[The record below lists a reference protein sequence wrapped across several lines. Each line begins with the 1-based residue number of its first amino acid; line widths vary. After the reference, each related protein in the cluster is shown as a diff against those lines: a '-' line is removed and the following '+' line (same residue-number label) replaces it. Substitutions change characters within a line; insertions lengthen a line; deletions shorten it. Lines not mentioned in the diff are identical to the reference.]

1 MNKVDPGRLFD
12 RTLDANL
19 LHFALIFSQRFETG
33 TISPYTCS
41 DVELPIRSLKSND
54 LGFFSN
60 NITKEFNSTLSL
72 TYDKCSVAVINQS
85 EEIFRSACTNGYRY
99 ESKREKSFVTEWDL
113 VCEKSALPEV
123 TQTILN
129 LGQMCGSFLF
139 PALSDRYGR
148 RPVFIICQLL
158 SLGMAIV
165 TAFVPNYASFI
176 SMRFLHGATMA
187 GIVVV
192 SGIMLIELIPT
203 QRRAWAIHTSIA
215 VWTLSLLVL
224 VLVGYLCREMTW
236 RSMQLVLAAFS
247 CLSLVQYWLV
257 EESIRWLS
265 ANNKHED
272 AEKLLKKAAKT
283 NSVDAEAVIRLYRR
297 VREKFLP
304 FSSLSTNI
312 LPNDSLKS
320 REEPESVGNETTVK
334 GISRKPREFSA
345 FFTNRSI
352 FTRTSIVMYIWFSDC
367 VAYYGLLLLSSSLV
381 DDLYLGFTLSV
392 FSEIPAAMVFI
403 VLNERYNMGRRRLT
417 IVSHLLGGLFLLIAS
432 LLGKIPAACKHETLT
447 RQAHDLLEDDK
458 TGDIS

>member
-1 MNKVDPGRLFD
+1 MTEKSP
-12 RTLDANL
+12 
-19 LHFALIFSQRFETG
+19 SQG

-60 NITKEFNSTLSL
+60 EIIEEFNSTLSV
-72 TYDKCSVAVINQS
+72 TYDKCSVAVINKS
-85 EEIFRSACTNGYRY
+85 KEIFRSACTNGYRY

-129 LGQMCGSFLF
+129 LGKMCGSFLF

-158 SLGMAIV
+158 SLGMGIA

-176 SMRFLHGATMA
+176 SMR
-187 GIVVV
+187 
-192 SGIMLIELIPT
+192 
-203 QRRAWAIHTSIA
+203 
-215 VWTLSLLVL
+215 
-224 VLVGYLCREMTW
+224 
-236 RSMQLVLAAFS
+236 
-247 CLSLVQYWLV
+247 LV

-265 ANNKHED
+265 ANDKHEN
-272 AEKLLKKAAKT
+272 AEKVLKKAAKT
-283 NSVDAEAVIRLYRR
+283 NSVDEEAVIRLYRR
-297 VREKFLP
+297 EREEILP

-320 REEPESVGNETTVK
+320 REEPEFVGNETTVK
-334 GISRKPREFSA
+334 GTSRQPREFSA

-352 FTRTSIVMYIWFSDC
+352 FIRTIIVMYIWFSDS

-392 FSEIPAAMVFI
+392 FSEIPAAVVFI

-432 LLGKIPAACKHETLT
+432 LLGKIPAASSLPGVSSAILVTSLVGKFGMVLGFNAAWLYTPELFPTTIRSTAYGIAVSAGQVGGVVAPYSITVVRYFLVV
-447 RQAHDLLEDDK
+447 RFFIK
-458 TGDIS
+458 TVVLNN